1 MLHSLWEEA
10 PRLSTGEQEQ
20 RKTQQQKSWRSYR
33 HKQAPRADTA
43 ERDPGVE
50 NLCVSSSEYPQPRNY
65 YQSFMKMIA
74 ILALPLRTPL
84 IDEHYSL
91 TWTLFFH
98 FKNISDLV
106 ETTKCRTSLRRH
118 KALLGKVKASLK

>member
-1 MLHSLWEEA
+1 
-10 PRLSTGEQEQ
+10 
-20 RKTQQQKSWRSYR
+20 
-33 HKQAPRADTA
+33 
-43 ERDPGVE
+43 
-50 NLCVSSSEYPQPRNY
+50 
-65 YQSFMKMIA
+65 MKMIA
-74 ILALPLRTPL
+74 ILALLLRTPL

-106 ETTKCRTSLRRH
+106 ETTKCRTSLSRH